1 MIMKKYL
8 LLTALLL
15 SATCNLNAQD
25 IIDNEEEEVE
35 VAPEDEVTVTDQ
47 DGNEEVIDFP
57 EAMTFELD
65 SLMNLYMS
73 KTYLSYDSDCQT
85 ASESPAYTKEELME
99 RLKRLPTMMDMPYN
113 DVVHKFIDRYAG
125 RLRHSVSYMLGASNF
140 YLPIFEEALE
150 AYGLPLELKY
160 LPIIESA
167 LNPKAVSRVGATG
180 LWQFMLVTGKQYG
193 LEVNTLVDER
203 RDPVKASYAAAHYL
217 SDLYK
222 IFGDWSL
229 VIASYNCGPGN
240 INKAIH
246 RAGGQKDYWQIYP
259 YLPRETRGYVP
270 AFIAANYIMT
280 YYSAHNICAM
290 TTRLPGKT
298 DTVVVNRNIHLTQI
312 ADVLGIDINVLRTLN
327 PEYRRDIVP
336 GTTKPS
342 AIKMALADVT
352 RFIDNQ
358 DSIFNYNASSLLSRR
373 DEVYVNDD
381 IPTFSSS
388 KKGRKGRTT
397 ASRRTRSKTSG
408 GRSVTVRRGETLSQ
422 IARRNG
428 TTVAKLRKLN
438 GIRGSNIQAGKKLK
452 VK

>member
-1 MIMKKYL
+1 MMIKKYL

-15 SATCNLNAQD
+15 SATCNLYAQEV
-25 IIDNEEEEVE
+25 IDEEEEDEVE

-57 EAMTFELD
+57 EAMTFDLD

-73 KTYLSYDSDCQT
+73 KTYLSVDGDCRT
-85 ASESPAYTKEELME
+85 TSESPAYTKEDLME
-99 RLKRLPTMMDMPYN
+99 RLKRLPTVMEMPYN
-113 DVVHKFIDRYAG
+113 EVVQKFIDRYAG
-125 RLRHSVSYMLGASNF
+125 RLRHSVSYMLGACNF
-140 YLPIFEEALE
+140 YMPIFEEALE

-193 LEVNTLVDER
+193 LEVNSLVDER

-246 RAGGQKDYWQIYP
+246 RAGGVKDYWQIYP

-280 YYSAHNICAM
+280 YYSDHNICALR
-290 TTRLPGKT
+290 TQLPTQT
-298 DTVVVNRNIHLTQI
+298 DTVVVNRNVHLSQI

-342 AIKMALADVT
+342 AIKMAMADVT
-352 RFIDNQ
+352 RFIDSQ
-358 DSIFNYNASSLLSRR
+358 DSIYNYNASELLSKR

-381 IPTFSSS
+381 IPTFVSKKKV
-388 KKGRKGRTT
+388 KKGRRTKATRKGATARKSRTT
-397 ASRRTRSKTSG
+397 ARKSRSTARKKTTTRSK
-408 GRSVTVRRGETLSQ
+408 RR
-422 IARRNG
+422 RR
-428 TTVAKLRKLN
+428 
-438 GIRGSNIQAGKKLK
+438 
-452 VK
+452 

>member
-1 MIMKKYL
+1 MRKKYL
-8 LLTALLL
+8 LLIAFLL
-15 SATCNLNAQD
+15 SATCNLYAQD
-25 IIDNEEEEVE
+25 VIDGDEEDEEEVE
-35 VAPEDEVTVTDQ
+35 VAPEDEVTITDQ
-47 DGNEEVIDFP
+47 EGNEEVIDFP
-57 EAMTFELD
+57 EAMTFDLD

-73 KTYLSYDSDCQT
+73 KTYLSIDGDCQT
-85 ASESPAYTKEELME
+85 ASESPAYTKEDLME
-99 RLKRLPTMMDMPYN
+99 RLKRLPTVMEMPYN
-113 DVVHKFIDRYAG
+113 EVVQKFIDRYAG

-140 YLPIFEEALE
+140 YMPIFEEALE

-193 LEVNTLVDER
+193 LEVISLVDER

-246 RAGGQKDYWQIYP
+246 RAGGVKDYWQIYP

-280 YYSAHNICAM
+280 YYSDHNICALR
-290 TTRLPGKT
+290 TQLPAQT
-298 DTVVVNRNIHLTQI
+298 DTVVVNRNVHLSQI

-342 AIKMALADVT
+342 AIKMAMADVT
-352 RFIDNQ
+352 RFIDSQ
-358 DSIFNYNASSLLSRR
+358 DSIYNYNASELLSKR

-381 IPTFSSS
+381 IPTFVS
-388 KKGRKGRTT
+388 KKNVRKGRSKVTRRKTTARKGRTT
-397 ASRRTRSKTSG
+397 ARKGRTTARKGRTTARRKSTTRSK
-408 GRSVTVRRGETLSQ
+408 RR
-422 IARRNG
+422 R
-428 TTVAKLRKLN
+428 
-438 GIRGSNIQAGKKLK
+438 
-452 VK
+452 